1 MKIIVGVPW
10 TKRVPLPSVRVE
22 RARRDRLAERPL
34 NECALSNTSLLP
46 ALVLAIGTLIGG
58 AGCADD
64 ASASSDAKV
73 ATPDARVHELIEV
86 LTPLRE
92 TVTSDIMDQKFLRGQ
107 ELLSEL
113 RGGGRE
119 VGLAALRALGPG
131 DNQVIDVE
139 RGLLDVASHAAPKD
153 SLPLLEV
160 LVTQY
165 GPSLALRTEAVMLL
179 AETSPQRA
187 IEILEPIVARSRSS
201 QTLPPAEFLVKS
213 WVIACEQTGRSP
225 VKELA
230 SVATDLFQDE
240 AARIRATKELGRH
253 TEPLATQALQA
264 ILIEST
270 GDGYIRRM
278 AVQGLRKSL
287 PRESACA
294 VFQRVAEREAD
305 MNFAKFL
312 ADTLDEHCGP

>member
-1 MKIIVGVPW
+1 MGGPS
-10 TKRVPLPSVRVE
+10 TKRVPFRASRALAPGE
-22 RARRDRLAERPL
+22 RRRPRRGALRSL
-34 NECALSNTSLLP
+34 GVCALSNTSFLAALALAVGTVLL
-46 ALVLAIGTLIGG
+46 AC
-58 AGCADD
+58 GCAD
-64 ASASSDAKV
+64 SVSGSSDSKA
-73 ATPDARVHELIEV
+73 ATAETRIRELIEV
-86 LTPLRE
+86 LTPLDE
-92 TVTSDIMDQKFLRGQ
+92 TVTSDISDQRFLRGQ

-113 RGGGRE
+113 REGGRD
-119 VGLAALRALGPG
+119 VGLAALRALGTG
-131 DNQVIDVE
+131 DHRVIDIE
-139 RGLLDVASHAAPKD
+139 RGLLDVASHAAPQD
-153 SLPLLEV
+153 SLPLLES

-179 AETSPQRA
+179 AETSPERA

-201 QTLPPAEFLVKS
+201 QTLPPGEFLVKS
-213 WVIACEQTGRSP
+213 WVIACEKTGRSP

-230 SVATDLFQDE
+230 SVATDLFQEE
-240 AARIRATKELGRH
+240 AARIRATKELGHH

-278 AVQGLRKSL
+278 AVQGLRRTL

-294 VFQRVAEREAD
+294 LFQRIAEREAD

-312 ADTLDEHCGP
+312 ADTLEEHCAP